1 MVRPFWSTSIR
12 WLCPARRDPPLQE
25 RDIMGSDLM
34 KFVPLLE
41 KEMAT
46 KEWSNMGC
54 KNSSGTFWN
63 QLFVN
68 KGLESDTNWT
78 SNTFPTAENTQA
90 WSCVNRPRFE
100 LVRKHHSHIPAEP
113 SNYGHI
119 WFFVNKSQRFF
130 FNKMLKKIG
139 FITVSGLNLNPNMA
153 IYGHIWPYLVWFFWA
168 FSKMIKTIQRWAILE
183 HHGYLYWETCCFMM
197 LPGTKELK
205 VFWQEWPPVTGDVQC
220 TRPPHI

>member
-1 MVRPFWSTSIR
+1 MQKQLWNILEPTFCEQRPWIWYKLDKQYISNCGKHTGLV
-12 WLCPARRDPPLQE
+12 LC
-25 RDIMGSDLM
+25 
-34 KFVPLLE
+34 
-41 KEMAT
+41 
-46 KEWSNMGC
+46 
-54 KNSSGTFWN
+54 
-63 QLFVN
+63 
-68 KGLESDTNWT
+68 
-78 SNTFPTAENTQA
+78 
-90 WSCVNRPRFE
+90 
-100 LVRKHHSHIPAEP
+100 EP
-113 SNYGHI
+113 SAVWIGKEASLPHPCRTLKLRPYL
-119 WFFVNKSQRFF
+119 FFFNKSQRFF
-130 FNKMLKKIG
+130 FNKMLKKFG